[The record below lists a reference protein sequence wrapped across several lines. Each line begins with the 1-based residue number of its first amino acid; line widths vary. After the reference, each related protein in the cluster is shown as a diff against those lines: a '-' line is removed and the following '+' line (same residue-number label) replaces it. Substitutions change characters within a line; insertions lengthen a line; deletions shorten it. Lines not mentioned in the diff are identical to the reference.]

1 MVLLG
6 VRCEGCGSA
15 DIAALRQEMKR
26 TAVRCFSSAPAARIE
41 HGASSASRSIRMS
54 PRRNSAVSAAPE
66 VVAQLHERIDALERL
81 VEMLQ
86 RERRDIE
93 RDAARRAIDALPDC
107 AAEAMAARAG
117 GRVASGGSRR

>member
-1 MVLLG
+1 M
-6 VRCEGCGSA
+6 
-15 DIAALRQEMKR
+15 
-26 TAVRCFSSAPAARIE
+26 
-41 HGASSASRSIRMS
+41 
-54 PRRNSAVSAAPE
+54 SAAPE

-93 RDAARRAIDALPDC
+93 RDDAARRAIDALPDC